1 MVQRTLRGRARHLVA
16 AFTILGSVFS
26 SAATLEC
33 GKAAPDASRIAVA
46 GGSLAE
52 ILYALEEQDRIVG
65 ADRTSN
71 YPPAALELP
80 QIGYVRALSA
90 EGLLSINPTLI
101 LGEHD
106 MGPPDVV
113 EQLERIG
120 VDVLRVPEAFTA
132 AGIAAKVRCVA
143 NAIGEEEAG
152 EAMARRI
159 LADGVKLKGERAA
172 DLDNAPAGIVLLGLR
187 GGTPIAAGRDTSG
200 AGLLTLAG
208 ARNVF
213 ESVDGWK
220 PLSAEALADAQPAFI
235 VIPERG
241 VRTAGGIEKLLDHP
255 ALRTTPAA
263 RDRRVVSMDGMAM
276 LGFGL
281 RTLDA
286 AGQLKD
292 ALDSPAQAPEQLPA
306 KQ

>member
-1 MVQRTLRGRARHLVA
+1 MIQRTIKGRAGKLVA
-16 AFTILGSVFS
+16 AFAFLAPATFALG
-26 SAATLEC
+26 ATLEC
-33 GKAAPDASRIAVA
+33 GTAATDASRIAVA

-52 ILYALEEQDRIVG
+52 ILYALNEQGRIVG

-71 YPPAALELP
+71 YPPAALDLP

-90 EGLLSINPTLI
+90 EGLLSISPTLI
-101 LGEHD
+101 LGEND

-120 VDVLRVPEAFTA
+120 VDILRVPEAFTA
-132 AGIAAKVRCVA
+132 EGIAEKVRCVA
-143 NAIGEEEAG
+143 AVIGELEKG
-152 EAMARRI
+152 EALIKTILDDGARLR
-159 LADGVKLKGERAA
+159 AETAEQTGEP
-172 DLDNAPAGIVLLGLR
+172 LAGIVLLGMR
-187 GGTPIAAGRDTSG
+187 GGSPIAAGRDTSG
-200 AGLLTLAG
+200 QGLLDLVG
-208 ARNVF
+208 LSNVF
-213 ESVDGWK
+213 SSVEGWK

-241 VRTAGGIEKLLDHP
+241 VRMAGGVDKLLEHP

-263 RDRRVVSMDGMAM
+263 RDRRVVALDGMAM

-292 ALDSPAQAPEQLPA
+292 TLTETDPTAP
-306 KQ
+306 